1 MRSASRFWMTCGIS
15 TAIAVLLLVSGG
27 RHAPLPRLGCD
38 TLPSVVSGALSA
50 APAFAAPLRQT
61 SGKQRQRWA
70 SATPHAAHGMAA
82 SLGPRIHHPPVALV
96 VTPSRMARV
105 PHARHLRGMLPL
117 SQAPPRSA
125 VFIL

>member
-1 MRSASRFWMTCGIS
+1 MTCGIS

-27 RHAPLPRLGCD
+27 RHVPLPRLGCEP
-38 TLPSVVSGALSA
+38 LPSVVSGALSA
-50 APAFAAPLRQT
+50 VPAFAAPLRQT

-70 SATPHAAHGMAA
+70 SATPHAAHGMAI
-82 SLGPRIHHPPVALV
+82 GIDPRIQHPPVV
-96 VTPSRMARV
+96 VVLTSPRMARL

-125 VFIL
+125 GLFL